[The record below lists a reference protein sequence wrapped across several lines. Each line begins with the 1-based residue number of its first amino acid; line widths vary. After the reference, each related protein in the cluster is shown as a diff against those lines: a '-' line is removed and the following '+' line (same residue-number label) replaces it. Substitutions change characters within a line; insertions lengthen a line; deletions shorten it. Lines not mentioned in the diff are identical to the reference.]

1 MVGIMIY
8 NNSYRTDSGT
18 KGPEGWKGWLEELF
32 CDEDRM
38 GLDSLKR
45 LIRLDTGYWQ
55 LVASTE

>member
-1 MVGIMIY
+1 MTY
-8 NNSYRTDSGT
+8 NNSYRTNPCT

-32 CDEDRM
+32 CDKEIM
-38 GLDSLKR
+38 GWDSLKR